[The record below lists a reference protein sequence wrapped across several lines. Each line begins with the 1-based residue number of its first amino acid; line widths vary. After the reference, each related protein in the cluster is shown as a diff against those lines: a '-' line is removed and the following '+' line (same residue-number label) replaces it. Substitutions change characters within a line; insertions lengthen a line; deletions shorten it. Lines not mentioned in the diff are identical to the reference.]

1 MFNFILNI
9 LVLYFIFRIFVLFYE
24 KDINLAIAYS
34 IYLFIFLLFISLLNN
49 YCDKVDY
56 EIIDSGVVGPVLLIV
71 TGSHGNE
78 VSGPL
83 GIKSLRED
91 FKNGIFE
98 LKRGKLI
105 FAPELNKCGL
115 KLGTRW
121 KPSEL
126 FSFNFWNMDLNRNYP
141 KNENEEGKC
150 DISNTIANLVK
161 NSDYILDF
169 HDGYSFRR
177 KEPQSMG
184 SGVYPG
190 LTEESKDIAKDL
202 AKSLN
207 MSIPVKKDDYRK
219 FDSVENW
226 SQIPGSL
233 RKYCDDLKKNYV
245 LVETT
250 GQTSTYP
257 LKIRE
262 NQVKH
267 LALDYCRKLNML

>member
-9 LVLYFIFRIFVLFYE
+9 LILYFIFRIFVLFYQ
-24 KDINLAIAYS
+24 KDTKLAIYYS

-71 TGSHGNE
+71 SGSHGNE
-78 VSGPL
+78 ISGVHGL
-83 GIKSLRED
+83 KSFRED
-91 FKNGIFE
+91 FKNGTFE
-98 LKRGKLI
+98 LKKGKII
-105 FAPELNKCGL
+105 FAPELNKCGI
-115 KLGTRW
+115 KLDTRW

-141 KNENEEGKC
+141 KTGNEEGKC
-150 DISNTIANLVK
+150 DISNTVANLVK

-177 KEPQSMG
+177 KDPQSMG
-184 SGVYPG
+184 SGVYPS
-190 LTEESKDIAKDL
+190 LSKESKEIAKYL
-202 AKSLN
+202 ADSLN
-207 MSIPVKKDDYRK
+207 MSIPVKEDDYRK

-233 RKYCDDLKKNYV
+233 RKYCDDLNKNYV

-257 LKIRE
+257 LEIRV